1 MTRKDAVLRVAL
13 AVAVGIGALC
23 AFDGAGQRYALGQDT
38 SSLIN
43 QALDQPVKMQ
53 FDTVLPEAM
62 NEIARRTGVRIRAEQ
77 AVWDLLPWGQQ
88 TNLNATI
95 ENQTLRQALEAIS
108 RKLGLVMVLKDEALE
123 LQPMPALRRVGRR
136 ATVQELQALDFLTSH
151 QLDLKADRPT
161 VKEVVDAVDKKLA
174 DAKSPFAIEYRPGD
188 AVPPDKTVTVPRNA
202 TLGEALE
209 SISKESAVTWYPWGK
224 TILIVPKEE
233 QVRTQLSKTITMR
246 FAGVDV
252 GQVLSELSQ
261 RAGVRF
267 EIEPGA
273 IQRVPADVRN
283 VHLMLDNSTVLQAL
297 ETIAGFTDLGY
308 VVTPRGVY
316 IWNQSYGI
324 AGGQRDRV
332 VGSFTLPGSGVQ
344 VFIFDSQVPA
354 DMKEYFRFSREK
366 ELEEVRQEMTQQ
378 GFRPTTAPTKPSAGA
393 ATNEDM

>member
-1 MTRKDAVLRVAL
+1 MSRKDAVRRVAL
-13 AVAVGIGALC
+13 AVAVAISSFAATGGGIGNCAL
-23 AFDGAGQRYALGQDT
+23 AQET

-95 ENQTLRQALEAIS
+95 ENQTLRQALEAIT

-123 LQPMPALRRVGRR
+123 LQPMPALRRMGRR

-151 QLDLKADRPT
+151 QMDLKVDRPT
-161 VKEVVDAVDKKLA
+161 VKELVDTVDQKLA
-174 DAKSPFAIEYRPGD
+174 AAKSAFATEYRPGD
-188 AVPPDKTVTVPRNA
+188 AVSPDKTIAVPRNA
-202 TLGEALE
+202 TIAEALE
-209 SISKESAVTWYPWGK
+209 SIAKETAATWYPWGK

-233 QVRTQLSKTITMR
+233 QIRTQLSKTITMR

-252 GQVLSELSQ
+252 GQVLSELSH

-283 VHLMLDNSTVLQAL
+283 VHLMLDNSTIRQAL

-308 VVTPRGVY
+308 IITPRGVY
-316 IWNQSYGI
+316 IWNQSYQLP
-324 AGGQRDRV
+324 GGQRDRV
-332 VGSFTLPGSGVQ
+332 VGSFTLPETGVQ
-344 VFIFDSQVPA
+344 VFLFDSQVPA
-354 DMKEYFRFSREK
+354 DMKEYFRFQREQ
-366 ELEEVRQEMTQQ
+366 ELEKIRRQMAKQ
-378 GFRPTTAPTKPSAGA
+378 GFRPTTAPTQPATKTQ
-393 ATNEDM
+393 TNEDL

>member
-1 MTRKDAVLRVAL
+1 MIRKDALRRVAL
-13 AVAVGIGALC
+13 AVAVGIGAFT
-23 AFDGAGQRYALGQDT
+23 AFDSGMRHYALGQDT

-95 ENQTLRQALEAIS
+95 ENQTLRQALDAIS

-161 VKEVVDAVDKKLA
+161 VKELVDSVDKKFA

-188 AVPPDKTVTVPRNA
+188 AVSPDKTITVPRNA
-202 TLGEALE
+202 TLAEALE
-209 SISKESAVTWYPWGK
+209 SITKETAVTWYPWGK

-233 QVRTQLSKTITMR
+233 QIRTQLSKTITTR

-283 VHLMLDNSTVLQAL
+283 VHLMLDNSTIQQAL

-316 IWNQSYGI
+316 IWNRSYQTP
-324 AGGQRDRV
+324 GGQRDRV
-332 VGSFTLPGSGVQ
+332 VGSFTLPESGVQ
-344 VFIFDSQVPA
+344 VFIFESQVPA
-354 DMKEYFRFSREK
+354 DMKEYFRFQKEK
-366 ELEEVRQEMTQQ
+366 ELEKVRQQMTQQ
-378 GFRPTTAPTKPSAGA
+378 GFRPTTAPTQPSTNAG
-393 ATNEDM
+393 TNEDL